1 MSASTQMVAS
11 FDTGLDSQRIMGQTE
26 AEAEAEVEGPTRDL
40 NGLAFDLYFVNSR
53 IEPLCQDNL

>member
-11 FDTGLDSQRIMGQTE
+11 FDTGLDSQRIMGQT
-26 AEAEAEVEGPTRDL
+26 EAEAEVEGPTRDL

>member
-1 MSASTQMVAS
+1 MVAS

-26 AEAEAEVEGPTRDL
+26 AEAEGPTRDL